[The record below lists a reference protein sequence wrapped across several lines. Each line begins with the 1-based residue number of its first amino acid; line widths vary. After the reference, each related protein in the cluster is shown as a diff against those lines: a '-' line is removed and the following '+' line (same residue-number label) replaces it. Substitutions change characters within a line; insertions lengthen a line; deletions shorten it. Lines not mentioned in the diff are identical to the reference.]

1 MAIGDP
7 YITRA
12 ELKVVLGIDPANTDE
27 DALID
32 RALKGAARSIENRS
46 GWPTF
51 WKTATAEL
59 RQIDVTNRTVSVRR
73 SSYSYTKVL
82 LRNGIAAAA
91 GFVVTG
97 YGSATLM
104 PPDCFEEGVPADAIR
119 LPYGATFGSGGLLG
133 VMAQWGW
140 PNVPADITMANQMQA
155 HRYYDRKGSPEG
167 IAGSAEWGLTRI
179 PPLDPDVLSILK
191 GGGYMRAGIG

>member
-7 YITRA
+7 YISRA
-12 ELKVVLGIDPANTDE
+12 EFKTAMDITSSAE
-27 DALID
+27 DDWID
-32 RALKGAARSIENRS
+32 RCLQAARKGIENRS

-51 WKTATAEL
+51 WNTVTPVT
-59 RQIDVTNRTVSVRR
+59 RQVNVVGRHLPVR
-73 SSYSYTKVL
+73 SPGVSYTKVL
-82 LRNGIAAAA
+82 LRSGIASAT

-97 YGSATLM
+97 YGSPVLM
-104 PPDCFEEGVPADAIR
+104 PEDSFEQDEPADAIR
-119 LPYGATFGSGGLLG
+119 LPAGATFTDGRLG
-133 VMAQWGW
+133 VAAIWGW
-140 PNVPADITMANQMQA
+140 PVVPPDIIWANHMQTA
-155 HRYYDRKGSPEG
+155 RLYRRKGSPEG